1 MWIKRK
7 PNPVWRFPVTSLD
20 IPYESGIVASVA
32 SSEKARRNF
41 QRAVE
46 RAERV
51 VRRQPSPEHRRA
63 VETARRLVVNAGSNV
78 RMAEGKRIEEARAG
92 PDPSRCSSNAR

>member
-1 MWIKRK
+1 VRIKRK
-7 PNPVWRFPVTSLD
+7 PNRGWRLPVTSLD
-20 IPYESGIVASVA
+20 QPYESGIVASVA
-32 SSEKARRNF
+32 SSEKAWRNA

-63 VETARRLVVNAGSNV
+63 AETARRLVEE
-78 RMAEGKRIEEARAG
+78 RWIER
-92 PDPSRCSSNAR
+92 PDGGGQAHRRSTRRT